1 MPRQADPSKELGRR
15 ATERWRAGLRTAAVP
30 EACHVDVAVAA
41 ALSVYLAR
49 VQDSGDDV
57 PAPIQ
62 SLLADTLR
70 ILESRGF
77 EPRGAKRKTMA
88 RLLYRRDRAKLERA
102 ARKSSRIKS
111 L

>member
-1 MPRQADPSKELGRR
+1 M
-15 ATERWRAGLRTAAVP
+15 P

-77 EPRGAKRKTMA
+77 DPKGARRKTMS
-88 RLLYRRDRAKLERA
+88 RLLYRRDRATLQSAVHQSPR
-102 ARKSSRIKS
+102 SKS